1 MINFYNNNFISLNSE
16 MLDDKTNKIVD
27 NYSPILSLLTIDT
40 FRNHNLIP
48 PLKEIILI
56 YKNFE
61 NNESY
66 KKLKYTNIDK
76 NTTLRKIDRIKQI
89 GELKKRFSADN
100 NLNHYIEF
108 ENKNYNFKKEDS
120 KFIFTYNNTIY
131 SSDDYLFKINIDEAN
146 QYYTLIDEIKNGKID
161 MTSLI
166 NNNGEGGGQDANRAE
181 KIQKRRQDEIVENPF
196 VLLVLVVK
204 RLFSCHIRKKIN
216 TRENSLGCTM
226 HPIVLRRTMDI
237 SNAKSLLWMII
248 I

>member
-166 NNNGEGGGQDANRAE
+166 NNNGEGGGKTQIEPKKSKKEDKTKSS
-181 KIQKRRQDEIVENPF
+181 KIRSSYSYSSLNVYF
-196 VLLVLVVK
+196 LVI
-204 RLFSCHIRKKIN
+204 SARK
-216 TRENSLGCTM
+216 
-226 HPIVLRRTMDI
+226 
-237 SNAKSLLWMII
+237 
-248 I
+248 